1 MRNPI
6 YLTRSA
12 TKISLFLGFIL
23 LYACSPT
30 RRLADNDLWLT
41 QNEVVI
47 NGQVSH
53 NSDIES
59 LILQKPNTRF
69 PIIGT
74 PLGVL
79 VYNLANPNPH
89 DKFDRW
95 LNKKPKRIERLER
108 LLSQKQIK
116 AIDSSKINFSRWLK
130 NTGSAPTIIDTTK
143 AAKSIAQLQKYF
155 YNQGY
160 FTVKGRYQVLIDSL
174 KNHRG
179 SLRYALELQEPYTL
193 GQINYTISSPIVDS
207 LFKKNISQSF
217 LASDKKYDV
226 ANFDN
231 ERARVTIELRNLGL
245 YFFDQDYVTFEAD
258 TNGLGHKVNVHYI
271 IPDRRLNNG
280 DTLVTTEP
288 FKIYTVNAVQ
298 LVTDHDPQN
307 PRVSFADTI
316 NYRGYQLLSHQ
327 ASQYRPKAITNAI
340 AITPGSIYRDIDR
353 TLTYGQINELRNFKY
368 PTINYAVDPNDISG
382 TGLISTILLSPQKK
396 YTLGMDVDA
405 YTSTIQ
411 QFGVGFSTSF
421 LIRNVFRGAENLE
434 ISASGSVGSS
444 KDNANSDSQFFN
456 SSDIGLN
463 ARLSIPQLLF
473 PLNTQKLIPKY
484 MGPVTTISTGIN
496 SQRNIGLDRQNFNGA
511 FSYQWRPSS
520 KRKNQLDLLN
530 LQYVRNL
537 NSSNYFNVYRNSYQR
552 LNQIAVEVGY
562 PFDTDLEELGIPDQ
576 ANAFLT
582 SVNSP
587 ENSYVFNPELENEMI
602 AIGQRK
608 SRLTEN
614 NLILASNF
622 SWNYDT
628 REAVNDKSFS
638 RINGTIELAGN
649 LLSGLSTAFNT
660 NKSDGTSELF
670 GVVFSQ
676 YAKFELEYIRHWD
689 LGRQNVFAFRSFTG
703 WAAPFGNSASIP
715 FTRSYFAGGANDN
728 RGWRAYDLGPG
739 SSGSKLDFNEANFK
753 LNFNAEYRFSIF
765 GGFNGAFFADVGNI
779 WNLNDDVQDPAF
791 QFNGLSDL
799 KELAVATGIG
809 LRYDFGFFV
818 IRLDTGFK
826 THNPA
831 RALNDRWFKEY
842 NFANAVYNIGINYP
856 F

>member
-6 YLTRSA
+6 SLTRAA

-23 LYACSPT
+23 LCACSPT
-30 RRLADNDLWLT
+30 RRLAENDLWLI
-41 QNEVVI
+41 QNDISI
-47 NGQVSH
+47 NGQPNTDNDV
-53 NSDIES
+53 ES
-59 LILQKPNTRF
+59 LIIQKPNTRF
-69 PIIGT
+69 PIIGA

-79 VYNLANPNPH
+79 VYNLAQPNPH
-89 DKFDRW
+89 EKFDRW
-95 LNKKPKRIERLER
+95 LKANPKRTERLER
-108 LLSQKQIK
+108 LLSKKQIK

-130 NTGSAPTIIDTTK
+130 NTGSAPTIIDTSK
-143 AAKSIAQLQKYF
+143 AQKSLAQLKKYF

-160 FTVKGRYQVLIDSL
+160 FTVQGRYDVRQDSVKSKRASVHYDL
-174 KNHRG
+174 D
-179 SLRYALELQEPYTL
+179 LQSPYTL
-193 GQINYTISSPIVDS
+193 GQIGYNISSPAVDS
-207 LFKKNISQSF
+207 LFKKTQAQSF
-217 LASDKKYDV
+217 LRPNTKYDL

-231 ERARVTIELRNLGL
+231 ERARITIELRNSGL
-245 YFFDQDYVTFEAD
+245 YYFDQDYVTFEAD
-258 TNGLGHKVNVHYI
+258 TNGLGHQVNVAYI

-288 FKIYTVNAVQ
+288 FKIYKVNTVR
-298 LVTDHDPQN
+298 LITDHDPQN
-307 PRVSFADTI
+307 PTLAFTDSITY
-316 NYRGYQLLSHQ
+316 NGYEVLSYGPT
-327 ASQYRPKAITNAI
+327 QYRPKAITNAI
-340 AITPGSIYRDIDR
+340 AITPGALYRDIDR

-368 PTINYAVDPNDISG
+368 PTINYEIDSSDSTG

-396 YTLGMDVDA
+396 YTLGVDVDA

-411 QFGVGFSTSF
+411 QFGVGFSASY
-421 LIRNVFRGAENLE
+421 LIRNVFKGAENLE

-456 SSDIGLN
+456 TSDIGIN
-463 ARLSIPQLLF
+463 ARLTTPQLLF
-473 PLNTQKLIPKY
+473 PINTQRLIPKY
-484 MGPVTTISTGIN
+484 MGPVTTISSGIN
-496 SQRNIGLDRQNFNGA
+496 SQNNIGLDRQNFNGA

-520 KRKNQLDLLN
+520 KRKNVLDLLN

-552 LNQIAVEVGY
+552 LNQIAIDAGY
-562 PFDTDLEELGIPDQ
+562 SFDSDVQLLGIPEQ
-576 ANAFLT
+576 TNAFLA
-582 SVNSP
+582 SIDDPSNPYSFAP
-587 ENSYVFNPELENEMI
+587 EVKDELI

-622 SWNYDT
+622 TWNYDT
-628 REAVNDKSFS
+628 RETLNDNSFS
-638 RINGTIELAGN
+638 RINCTVELAGN
-649 LLSGLSTAFNT
+649 LLSGMSSLFNA
-660 NKSDGTSELF
+660 NNSQGNSELF

-676 YAKFELEYIRHWD
+676 YAKFEIDYIRHWD
-689 LGRQNVFAFRSFTG
+689 LGRQNVFAFRSFGG
-703 WAAPFGNSASIP
+703 WAAPYGNSSSIP

-739 SSGSKLDFNEANFK
+739 SSGSNLDFNEANFK
-753 LNFNAEYRFSIF
+753 LNLNAEYRFPIF
-765 GGFNGAFFADVGNI
+765 GNFKGAFFTDIGNI
-779 WNLNDDVQDPAF
+779 WNLGDDVLDPAF
-791 QFNGLSDL
+791 QFNGLTDL

-831 RALNDRWFKEY
+831 RALNNRWFKEY